1 MKIIFCVP
9 GRNFSNNFLT
19 SWTKLLKYCHENGIQ
34 AELSSGY
41 TSIVHLARY
50 TCLGINPQ
58 SDCNPCLNPFG
69 EEIDYDYLM
78 WIDSDMV
85 FKPED
90 FQKLIDADK
99 QVITGL
105 AKIEASKY
113 YACWVGKEDT
123 RIDQGFLEKNSGVIE
138 ASFTGMAFML
148 IKKGVYE
155 LMQFPYFTVPGNWK
169 CISET
174 MAFCHNLKTAGI
186 PIHAHLEVIV
196 GHEKP
201 IIL

>member
-34 AELSSGY
+34 AELSNGY

-58 SDCNPCLNPFG
+58 SDCDKCLNPFG
-69 EEIDYDYLM
+69 EEIEYDYIM

-90 FQKLIDADK
+90 LQKLIDADK

-105 AKIEASKY
+105 AKLEASNY
-113 YACWVGKEDT
+113 YACWDNETKD
-123 RIDQGFLEKNSGVIE
+123 RIDNNFLKKNSGIIE
-138 ASFTGMAFML
+138 LSFTGMAFML

-155 LMQFPYFTVPGNWK
+155 SMKFPYFTVTNNWK
-169 CISET
+169 YMSET
-174 MAFCHNLKTAGI
+174 MSFCSNLHSHGI
-186 PIHAHLEVIV
+186 KIHANLDVIV

-201 IIL
+201 VVL